1 MTDASKC
8 RKCGG
13 EMKPG
18 TATGQTYTSGMPDF
32 GPDDEIS
39 TMSAG
44 GPGALVPAMKCRECG
59 WSVTPVPCKI
69 RGIEYPSIS
78 AAARALK
85 LSRQA
90 VQDGLNRG
98 TPDTIGLG
106 RNWWHKKPQ
115 ANKEIK

>member
-1 MTDASKC
+1 MNPMTDTSKC

-18 TATGQTYTSGMPDF
+18 IATGQTYTSGMPDF

-59 WSVTPVPCKI
+59 WSVTP
-69 RGIEYPSIS
+69 
-78 AAARALK
+78 
-85 LSRQA
+85 
-90 VQDGLNRG
+90 
-98 TPDTIGLG
+98 
-106 RNWWHKKPQ
+106 
-115 ANKEIK
+115 